1 MIEGTK
7 VGSFFCGKRTM
18 LSNNIRS
25 SALFNEL
32 SELLSGM
39 DLKVVDCVKN
49 ETAQGIQLIVTIF
62 SPNRE
67 VNTDDLAEV
76 YNILYPRYSV
86 IFQDRDLSLEV
97 SSPGLTRN
105 LKDFYEFS
113 VFIGKLVRVYSTTYA
128 CWVEGYISSNSDES
142 VTLTSAL
149 IVDTNETKEE
159 LVLSYGEIQKA
170 KLAYRWE
177 DSK

>member
-1 MIEGTK
+1 
-7 VGSFFCGKRTM
+7 M
-18 LSNNIRS
+18 LTNNIRS
-25 SALFNEL
+25 SALFLEL
-32 SELLSGM
+32 TDLLYGLG
-39 DLKVVDCVKN
+39 LKVVDCVKN
-49 ETAQGIQLIVTIF
+49 ETAQGVQLIVTVF

-105 LKDFYEFS
+105 FKDFYEF
-113 VFIGKLVRVYSTTYA
+113 VLFNEKLVRVYSTKYS
-128 CWVEGYISSNSDES
+128 CWVEGYISTCTNES
-142 VTLTSAL
+142 VTLKSAL

-159 LVLSYGEIQKA
+159 LTLSFGEIQKA

-177 DSK
+177 EAK

>member
-1 MIEGTK
+1 
-7 VGSFFCGKRTM
+7 M

-49 ETAQGIQLIVTIF
+49 ETAQGVQLIVTVF
-62 SPNRE
+62 SPDRE

-105 LKDFYEFS
+105 FKDFYEF
-113 VFIGKLVRVYSTTYA
+113 VLFNEKLVRVYSTKYS
-128 CWVEGYISSNSDES
+128 CWVEGYISTCTNES
-142 VTLTSAL
+142 VTLKSAL

-159 LVLSYGEIQKA
+159 LTLSFGEIQKA

-177 DSK
+177 EAK